1 MEQNTYTTT
10 LNTMRRVSM
19 YLKQANIGESLGFMV
34 KEKVLKALESNPS
47 MEYGMATMHTTLLE
61 CVPSLTLEYHKER
74 LVAPKIHRTSMH
86 SQPWDRNYSRYV
98 YQIRDSIQRAYAR
111 VSAGLF
117 SKKVIGIPL
126 IRTN

>member
-1 MEQNTYTTT
+1 
-10 LNTMRRVSM
+10 M
-19 YLKQANIGESLGFMV
+19 YLKQANISESLGFMV
-34 KEKVLKALESNPS
+34 KEKVLKAMESNPS

-74 LVAPKIHRTSMH
+74 LVAPKIHRTSMC

-111 VSAGLF
+111 AYSRFYA
-117 SKKVIGIPL
+117 KKTATAQL
-126 IRTN
+126 SHAQR